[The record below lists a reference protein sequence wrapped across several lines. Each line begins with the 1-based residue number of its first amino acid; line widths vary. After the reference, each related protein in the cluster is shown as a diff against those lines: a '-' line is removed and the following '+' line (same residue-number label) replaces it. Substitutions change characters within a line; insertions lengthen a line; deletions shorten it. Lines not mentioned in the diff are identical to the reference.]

1 MRAVP
6 WHRTDNWPV
15 GLRLFIHWL
24 SKRTTKFLSPI
35 FVVLAGVAA
44 LFQARA
50 ATPRLLPRAMSNC
63 LVLPQWPLRA
73 RRSELIR
80 STKALPIPNRVV
92 APVAAPESEQAIG
105 ARRDLPPVTD
115 RQHFRRCSNQ
125 AQNF

>member
-6 WHRTDNWPV
+6 GHRTANWPV
-15 GLRLFIHWL
+15 RLRLFIHWL
-24 SKRTTKFLSPI
+24 SKQTPKSLSQI

-44 LFQARA
+44 VFQPRA

-105 ARRDLPPVTD
+105 ARRDLPRVID
-115 RQHFRRCSNQ
+115 HQHFRG
-125 AQNF
+125 

>member
-6 WHRTDNWPV
+6 WRRTGNWPV
-15 GLRLFIHWL
+15 GCRLLIHWL
-24 SKRTTKFLSPI
+24 SKRTARFLSPS

-63 LVLPQWPLRA
+63 LVLPRWPLRA
-73 RRSELIR
+73 HRSELIR

-92 APVAAPESEQAIG
+92 APVAAPESEQAID
-105 ARRDLPPVTD
+105 ARRDLPRVID
-115 RQHFRRCSNQ
+115 HQHFRG
-125 AQNF
+125 